1 MNQKLYIIVI
11 VLLCAIMINYY
22 FLKESFTDSGEIK
35 DAGVAKMVSTMG
47 TQVKSKDKDTSTTT
61 VPETIKNAI
70 KEVAK
75 ETTKESSPIYVTQ
88 EALDSQLAL
97 QQKLMES
104 ETKRMI
110 QGEMLARRATDQ
122 PRKSKTLGS
131 YKSDPS
137 ALNPKKALQQ
147 GSAYQSLTKDPK
159 VVCPSIDPSKYI
171 KRDQIPCWNCNLMP
185 GGK

>member
-1 MNQKLYIIVI
+1 MI
-11 VLLCAIMINYY
+11 VLLCAILLNYY

-35 DAGVAKMVSTMG
+35 DSGVAKMVSTMG
-47 TQVKSKDKDTSTTT
+47 TQIKEKDAKVKDAIKD
-61 VPETIKNAI
+61 AI
-70 KEVAK
+70 KEA
-75 ETTKESSPIYVTQ
+75 TKESETKPIYVTQ

-110 QGEMLARRATDQ
+110 EGEILARRATEQ
-122 PRKSKTLGS
+122 PRKSKKLAS
-131 YKSDPS
+131 YKSDPKP
-137 ALNPKKALQQ
+137 LNPTKALQQ

-185 GGK
+185 GK

>member
-1 MNQKLYIIVI
+1 MNQKLYIIVL

-35 DAGVAKMVSTMG
+35 DSGVAKMVSTMG
-47 TQVKSKDKDTSTTT
+47 TQVKTKEKAADTTT
-61 VPETIKNAI
+61 ESIKNTI

-75 ETTKESSPIYVTQ
+75 ETTKESSPIYITQ

-110 QGEMLARRATDQ
+110 QGEMLTRRATDQ

-137 ALNPKKALQQ
+137 SLNPKKALQQ